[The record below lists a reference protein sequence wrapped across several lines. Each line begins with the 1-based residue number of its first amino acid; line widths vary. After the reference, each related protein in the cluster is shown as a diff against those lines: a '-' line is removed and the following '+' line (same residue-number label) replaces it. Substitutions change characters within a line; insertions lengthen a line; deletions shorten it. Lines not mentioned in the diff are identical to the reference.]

1 MAGEGEMTT
10 DTALVMDEAPTR
22 GAARQQIF
30 RDRAR
35 VLSEIPAPDESG
47 EKISILAFQLREELY
62 GIEIGYLTETHPSV
76 PLRRLPS
83 APSHLCGIVNQ
94 RGELLPALDLC
105 PILGLP
111 PQEAPK
117 TAPALLVLSFGDD
130 KLALV
135 VDRAQEILTFPL
147 KQLKPPPLSL
157 EPEHALFVKG
167 ELLVGNRPLTL
178 LDMEKLLQD
187 PRLTGEKT

>member
-1 MAGEGEMTT
+1 MEKAVL
-10 DTALVMDEAPTR
+10 ADEAQTR
-22 GAARQQIF
+22 VAALQQIF
-30 RDRAR
+30 HDRAR

-62 GIEIGYLTETHPSV
+62 GIEVGYLTETRQSV
-76 PLRRLPS
+76 PLRRLPW

-94 RGELLPALDLC
+94 RGELLPAIDLC

-111 PQEAPK
+111 PQETPK
-117 TAPALLVLSFGDD
+117 VAPALLVLSLKED
-130 KLALV
+130 KLAFV
-135 VDRAQEILTFPL
+135 VDWAQDILTFPL

-167 ELLVGNRPLTL
+167 ELLAGDRPLTL
-178 LDMEKLLQD
+178 LDVEKLLQD
-187 PRLTGEKT
+187 PRLTGEKTS